1 MDEMQSKISEILSD
15 PDSMEKLKRMAEGL
29 FGSSKE
35 PEPEKAEPSQNG
47 LSFEGLPDGFDISK
61 IMGLVSLFSSRGEDP
76 RAGLLLALKPHLS
89 SDRQTRVDK
98 AVKLLKLA
106 SLIPLLK
113 EQGLLDNI
121 I

>member
-29 FGSSKE
+29 FGNSKE
-35 PEPEKAEPSQNG
+35 PEPQKNEVSQDGFN
-47 LSFEGLPDGFDISK
+47 FDGLPDGLDMSK
-61 IMGLVSLFSSRGEDP
+61 IMSLMSLFSNRGEDP

-89 SDRQTRVDK
+89 SARQTRVDK

-106 SLIPLLK
+106 SLVPLLK

>member
-15 PDSMEKLKRMAEGL
+15 PDSMEKIKRMAESI
-29 FGSSKE
+29 FGDSKE
-35 PEPEKAEPSQNG
+35 SEPTKSEASPNG
-47 LSFEGLPDGFDISK
+47 FNPDGLPDGFDLSK
-61 IMGLVSLFSSRGEDP
+61 IMGLMSLFSSRGEDP

-106 SLIPLLK
+106 SLMPLLK